1 LFKRADDVENIHWGR
16 GPSVLI
22 GISVRRLWP
31 PAVNRKRAWLLS
43 PSKTRTAHTITSCS
57 SGATTT
63 SSHKTASWPV
73 KPTASGA
80 NVDTLVLVYRV
91 TLPTYV
97 PPGRFDRFE
106 LVGRIFGHEN
116 DDRH

>member
-1 LFKRADDVENIHWGR
+1 
-16 GPSVLI
+16 
-22 GISVRRLWP
+22 
-31 PAVNRKRAWLLS
+31 
-43 PSKTRTAHTITSCS
+43 
-57 SGATTT
+57 
-63 SSHKTASWPV
+63 
-73 KPTASGA
+73 
-80 NVDTLVLVYRV
+80 LVYRV

>member
-1 LFKRADDVENIHWGR
+1 VATGGESQKSMAVVPVEDPHSPHDYFLFVGSDNDF
-16 GPSVLI
+16 
-22 GISVRRLWP
+22 
-31 PAVNRKRAWLLS
+31 
-43 PSKTRTAHTITSCS
+43 ITQN
-57 SGATTT
+57 GFMAGQ
-63 SSHKTASWPV
+63 AYQD
-73 KPTASGA
+73 ASGA

-97 PPGRFDRFE
+97 PPRRFNRFE